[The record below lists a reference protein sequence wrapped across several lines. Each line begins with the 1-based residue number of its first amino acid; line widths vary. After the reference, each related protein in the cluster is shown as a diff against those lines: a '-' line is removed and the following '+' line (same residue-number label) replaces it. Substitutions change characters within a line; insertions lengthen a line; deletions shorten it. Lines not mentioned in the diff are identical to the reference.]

1 MPRIGST
8 AEIAV
13 LERRLDDQNRFIDL
27 AVRLR
32 VLDSDG
38 KPGRYLPHTIGGRWD
53 RWFSRWAPA
62 EAASMKTWDWTIQ
75 EQQIPLIFET
85 PKSVLLV
92 ALFAGRQAGKT
103 QVGVMEVVKDA
114 IRWPGRKSA
123 IISLDFKASR
133 DPEDAFR
140 ALLAPHWEVKE
151 NRTDRAYTF
160 PNGHVVVFRSEEAIN
175 SVRGPSLKT
184 ILLDEAAY
192 YQASSYLTAV
202 GCGMASEDFRLLI
215 ATTPKRESEWI
226 RKVDAEWDKKP
237 GSMIYRLRTED
248 NPRRNKVL
256 LDRIKDDTPA
266 DMYAQEFEGR
276 VVSPADAVYGLF
288 RRDRHLQPIPKTGD
302 FTRKFTAREFGVA
315 AEYLMGWDFGK
326 EAVIIAKVFRGTKEI
341 TDDRGRVSHVP
352 VEYLWIVG
360 EEYNDRTTT
369 EHHARAVADKW
380 GTSACVVTDA
390 MGAHDRVEGR
400 GAGTAAITLLRE
412 AGFLR
417 VDPVAAR
424 NPDVLQRVR
433 TVNRLLLNVEQE
445 TRLFIVPGACP
456 RLVDALENQEMKHGK
471 PEKEGRHEHILDALG
486 YLVYA
491 AMPVRGAL
499 PETFIRPFAREVE

>member
-1 MPRIGST
+1 MADPLDRPPTGPIPLTPLDPIVASA
-8 AEIAV
+8 AEQ
-13 LERRLDDQNRFIDL
+13 L
-27 AVRLR
+27 
-32 VLDSDG
+32 
-38 KPGRYLPHTIGGRWD
+38 
-53 RWFSRWAPA
+53 
-62 EAASMKTWDWTIQ
+62 KTWDWTIQ
-75 EQQIPLIFET
+75 AQQIPLLLQT
-85 PKSVLLV
+85 PRDVLLV

-103 QVGVMEVVKDA
+103 AVGVQDVVKDA

-133 DPEDAFR
+133 DPEEAFR
-140 ALLAPHWEVKE
+140 ALLAPHWGVQE
-151 NRTDRAYTF
+151 NRTDRAWLF

-202 GCGMASEDFRLLI
+202 GCGMASKDFRLLV
-215 ATTPKRESEWI
+215 ATTPKRESEWV

-237 GSMIYRLRTED
+237 GSCIYRLRTED

-256 LDRIKDDTPA
+256 LERIKDDTPA

-276 VVSPADAVYGLF
+276 VVPPEAAVYGLF
-288 RRDRHLQPIPKTGD
+288 KRDRHLQPLPKTGD
-302 FTRKFTAREFGVA
+302 FTRKFSSREFGVA
-315 AEYLMGWDFGK
+315 TEYLMGWDFGK
-326 EAVIIAKVFRGTKEI
+326 EAVVVAKVFRGTREVW
-341 TDDRGRVSHVP
+341 DDRRHVSHVP

-360 EEYNDRTTT
+360 EAYSDRTTT
-369 EHHARAVADKW
+369 EHHARMVAERW

-412 AGFLR
+412 AGFVR
-417 VDPVAAR
+417 VDPVAPR

-433 TVNRLLLNVEQE
+433 TVNRLLLNGNQE
-445 TRLFIVPGACP
+445 TRLFIVPDACP
-456 RLVDALENQEMKHGK
+456 KLVDALENQEMKHGK
-471 PEKEGRHEHILDALG
+471 PDKDGKHEHILDALG

-499 PETFIRPFAREVE
+499 PETFTRPFAREVE